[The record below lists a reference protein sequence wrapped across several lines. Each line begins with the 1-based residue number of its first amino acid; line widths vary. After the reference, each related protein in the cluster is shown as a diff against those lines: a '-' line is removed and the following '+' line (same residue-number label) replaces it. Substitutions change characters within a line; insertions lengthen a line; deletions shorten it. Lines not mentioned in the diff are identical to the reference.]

1 MQNDLKTEQLTMN
14 FFEENLEES
23 IDRVI
28 NKEVDKL
35 IITTPFQNDVVVL
48 PIKEYEE
55 LKILYDKVVNKKQKD

>member
-1 MQNDLKTEQLTMN
+1 MQNDFKTEQLSFS

-48 PIKEYEE
+48 PIKEYEK
-55 LKILYDKVVNKKQKD
+55 LKNLYDKVVNKVSK

>member
-1 MQNDLKTEQLTMN
+1 MQNDFKTEQLTMN
-14 FFEENLEES
+14 FFEENLEKS

-55 LKILYDKVVNKKQKD
+55 LKNLYDKVVNKVSK

>member
-1 MQNDLKTEQLTMN
+1 MENDLKIEQLTMN
-14 FFEENLEES
+14 FFEENLDKC

-55 LKILYDKVVNKKQKD
+55 LKNLYDKVVNKKQKD